1 MKKNIT
7 LSELKECI
15 ENSIKR
21 ILRESEYE
29 HVDAFDALQNLC
41 DEYCSDVKFEA
52 ERNLEDESDGN
63 YYESELFSYA
73 KWYTLLYQVD
83 YLIYLINCR
92 DYFESMDYGRFS
104 EIEMARE
111 NGEVD
116 ENDERNIE
124 LEKIY
129 DEWRRHD
136 DESVLNDY
144 LLNREKW
151 VNMPS
156 KEKVVNLVN
165 SLNTTLEADVE
176 EAKRHLDY
184 WQNNFSGWMNKIIQ

>member
-15 ENSIKR
+15 EDSIKR

-29 HVDAFDALQNLC
+29 HVDAFDALQNIC

-92 DYFESMDYGRFS
+92 DYFESMDYARFS
-104 EIEMARE
+104 EVEMARE
-111 NGEVD
+111 NGETD
-116 ENDERNIE
+116 ENDKRNIE

-176 EAKRHLDY
+176 EAKSHLDY
-184 WQNNFSGWMNKIIQ
+184 WQNNFSSWMNKITQ